1 MSSKIYPDEILKK
14 VQTHKQTI
22 QQLEISIH
30 DYQKHRSFIS
40 LCTLGF
46 FDNTLIHDL
55 CRQLKNE
62 RIALN
67 ELLCN
72 S

>member
-1 MSSKIYPDEILKK
+1 MSSKIYPEEILKK

-22 QQLEISIH
+22 LQLEISIQ
-30 DYQKHRSFIS
+30 DYRKHRSFIS
-40 LCTLGF
+40 ICTLGF
-46 FDNTLIHDL
+46 FDDTVVCEL

-67 ELLCN
+67 ELLC
-72 S
+72 SY

>member
-1 MSSKIYPDEILKK
+1 MSKIYPEEILKK
-14 VQTHKQTI
+14 VERHKNTI

-46 FDNTLIHDL
+46 FDDSLMSEL
-55 CRQLKNE
+55 CRKLKNE

-67 ELLCN
+67 ELLC
-72 S
+72 SY